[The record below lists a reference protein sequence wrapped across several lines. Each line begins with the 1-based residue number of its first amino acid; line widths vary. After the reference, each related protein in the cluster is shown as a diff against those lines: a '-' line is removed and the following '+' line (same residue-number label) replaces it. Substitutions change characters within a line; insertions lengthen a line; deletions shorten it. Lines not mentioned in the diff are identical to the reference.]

1 MATKVELILHCEKF
15 QPLTS
20 FANTKLATKCK
31 KNVQYGEIV
40 KKITPKSHEGKY
52 LLNALEK
59 MQNLDWL
66 HIHSITILGIIVR
79 LVGNDSV
86 QASGRIGREDPEIGE
101 SRRRGECGC

>member
-1 MATKVELILHCEKF
+1 MATKVALILHCEKF
-15 QPLTS
+15 LPLTS
-20 FANTKLATKCK
+20 FVNTKLATKCK
-31 KNVQYGEIV
+31 KIVQYGEIV

-52 LLNALEK
+52 LLDALEK

-86 QASGRIGREDPEIGE
+86 KASSGIGRKDPEVGKG
-101 SRRRGECGC
+101 RRRRKCGS